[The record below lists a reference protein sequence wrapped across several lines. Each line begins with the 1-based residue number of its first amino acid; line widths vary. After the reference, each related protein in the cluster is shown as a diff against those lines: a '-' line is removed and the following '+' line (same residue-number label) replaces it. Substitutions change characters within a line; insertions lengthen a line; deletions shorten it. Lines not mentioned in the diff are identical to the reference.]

1 MSEFYRSICEI
12 TLKYRDSKD
21 TVIRKAVI
29 TLIPIMA
36 TYDSDEFEVHY
47 LHRSMAYLLQALQ
60 KPSDRDIAYVALGH
74 LSVQLASKMRPFIDD
89 IVKIIKEHLKM
100 RGRKNAPV
108 EAPIFQCLAMLTTAV
123 GPMLSRQMHDI
134 LDLMFPWGLTDALY
148 HALQTIA
155 DQIPPLHRTIQGE
168 TPMRSKLLTSRP
180 SAREPLDYID
190 GPLVPSSR
198 RACVARKADRHHP

>member
-29 TLIPIMA
+29 SLIPSMA
-36 TYDSDEFEVHY
+36 TYDTDEFEVHY

-60 KPSDRDIAYVALGH
+60 KPTDRDMAYVALGH

-89 IVKIIKEHLKM
+89 IVKIIKDHLRM
-100 RGRKNAPV
+100 RGKKGAPF

-134 LDLMFPWGLTDALY
+134 LDLMFPWGLSDALY
-148 HALQTIA
+148 HALEVIA
-155 DQIPPLHRTIQGE
+155 SHIPPLHRTIQGE
-168 TPMRSKLLTSRP
+168 SVVDSADLRSPTREPVTDTHWPLFQGIGCP
-180 SAREPLDYID
+180 SAAGQII
-190 GPLVPSSR
+190 
-198 RACVARKADRHHP
+198 